1 MRSTVCWVASR
12 RCWAC
17 RIRARC
23 SHCRGGRAGLFAE
36 AADQGPRAD
45 AGVGRDVAEGEVGG
59 QVVLEP
65 GEQRFERAALRG
77 GSVVVEDELRL
88 SALPF
93 QGHDGQPGRVGGDG
107 RAVVRA
113 DHVQAQVQSGRRTG
127 RGEDPAVV
135 DVQDA
140 GVDLD
145 VRIGGGQEVGRDPVG
160 GGPQPVQKARGG
172 QRERAR
178 ADRGDAC
185 AVPGGR
191 PQRVTYGGGERCR
204 RVGRA
209 GHDDRVRAREP
220 FQAPGCAQREGAR
233 VRLLL
238 LGADADLVAG
248 TAVRQPGAGEDLD
261 RGGQVERDHLVQR
274 ENGDGV
280 HGAKLPLHRIT
291 ARTPVCGS
299 ARTDCPH
306 PLALSR

>member
-1 MRSTVCWVASR
+1 M
-12 RCWAC
+12 
-17 RIRARC
+17 
-23 SHCRGGRAGLFAE
+23 
-36 AADQGPRAD
+36 
-45 AGVGRDVAEGEVGG
+45 
-59 QVVLEP
+59 
-65 GEQRFERAALRG
+65 
-77 GSVVVEDELRL
+77 
-88 SALPF
+88 
-93 QGHDGQPGRVGGDG
+93 
-107 RAVVRA
+107 
-113 DHVQAQVQSGRRTG
+113 QAQVQSGRRTG

-178 ADRGDAC
+178 ADRRDAC
-185 AVPGGR
+185 ALAGGC
-191 PQRVTYGGGERCR
+191 PQRVTYGGGERRR

-220 FQAPGCAQREGAR
+220 FQAPGRAQREGAR

-238 LGADADLVAG
+238 LGADADLVTG